1 MKMAR
6 ELKAREL
13 KARELKARELKARE
27 LKARA
32 TGLEFP
38 HYFRKQS
45 RPNENNLR
53 QLVSWKRIEREFLEE
68 PLRLLSE
75 PIRNKILV
83 SLRGYVFAF
92 FYFIPSP
99 FSILL

>member
-1 MKMAR
+1 MKM
-6 ELKAREL
+6 
-13 KARELKARELKARE
+13 ARE

-38 HYFRKQS
+38 RYFRKQS
-45 RPNENNLR
+45 KPNENNLR
-53 QLVSWKRIEREFLEE
+53 QLVSWKRIEREFLEK

-83 SLRGYVFAF
+83 PFRRYTFAF
-92 FYFIPSP
+92 FHFIPSP